1 MRVNPFYDSWLFLIG
16 ETGPHLGTGAWR
28 YLLVVLF
35 WSLIAASIYIA
46 HRNWQAN
53 PAKRTLRD
61 LGTWAA
67 RVAIGAM
74 WFEGSLW
81 KLPIPSGGFQYWL
94 EQEAKYAAFDV
105 HKTIVT
111 SVLLPNFIFVN
122 VIAFLSEIGMA
133 SAFILGFGVRAFALL
148 GMVFAAQLYYG
159 LYTHSGEW
167 PWEFIFI
174 IVICWLFYINAAGR
188 SLGLDALLRRIPAI
202 HKSDNIIARLY
213 RWAS

>member
-16 ETGPHLGTGAWR
+16 ETGSHLGVGGWR
-28 YLLVVLF
+28 YLLVFIF
-35 WSLIAASIYIA
+35 WALAIASIVIA
-46 HRNWQAN
+46 YRNWQAD
-53 PAKRTLRD
+53 PEQRTQVH

-74 WFEGSLW
+74 WFEGCLW

-94 EQEAKYAAFDV
+94 EQEAEHAAFSF
-105 HKTIVT
+105 HKTLVT
-111 SVLLPNFIFVN
+111 AVLLPNFTLVN
-122 VIAFLSEIGMA
+122 TVAFLAEIGMA

-148 GMVFAAQLYYG
+148 GMVFAAQLYFG
-159 LYTHSGEW
+159 LYTHPGEW

-174 IVICWLFYINAAGR
+174 VVICWMFYLYAAGR
-188 SLGLDALLRRIPAI
+188 SLGLDALLRRETSLAEG
-202 HKSDNIIARLY
+202 DGLIARVY